1 MDDIYT
7 IITLVDI
14 SRTIAPCLLLRDTGD
29 MKEWGSKSRKG
40 CYCNRENISILFK
53 EGVQHNLNRCG
64 DAYNQGIM
72 FTLIFSKI
80 PTEPTS
86 LFDDNIKELLYD
98 IKKNFIRTMKVTIT
112 SNDKISN
119 VKGTESYLDKGFGY

>member
-1 MDDIYT
+1 
-7 IITLVDI
+7 
-14 SRTIAPCLLLRDTGD
+14 
-29 MKEWGSKSRKG
+29 
-40 CYCNRENISILFK
+40 
-53 EGVQHNLNRCG
+53 
-64 DAYNQGIM
+64 M